1 MEIAFVFLASPSS
14 KPSRPVGVERYKEVL
29 MSSIQFNSGLSG
41 RLCGIFSKYLFAASE
56 RGLLNQ
62 KFV

>member
-1 MEIAFVFLASPSS
+1 MDLDVAYVP
-14 KPSRPVGVERYKEVL
+14 
-29 MSSIQFNSGLSG
+29 Q
-41 RLCGIFSKYLFAASE
+41 FSKYLFVASE

>member
-1 MEIAFVFLASPSS
+1 
-14 KPSRPVGVERYKEVL
+14 
-29 MSSIQFNSGLSG
+29 MSSIQFILGPSV
-41 RLCGIFSKYLFAASE
+41 RLCGNFSKYLFAASE

>member
-1 MEIAFVFLASPSS
+1 MDLNVAYVP
-14 KPSRPVGVERYKEVL
+14 
-29 MSSIQFNSGLSG
+29 Q
-41 RLCGIFSKYLFAASE
+41 FSKHLFVASE

>member
-1 MEIAFVFLASPSS
+1 MGNVSALRERPFFMSVKLTSVLLCSFVF
-14 KPSRPVGVERYKEVL
+14 KI
-29 MSSIQFNSGLSG
+29 MIGL
-41 RLCGIFSKYLFAASE
+41 RNAKHLFAASE

>member
-1 MEIAFVFLASPSS
+1 MDLDVAYVP
-14 KPSRPVGVERYKEVL
+14 
-29 MSSIQFNSGLSG
+29 Q
-41 RLCGIFSKYLFAASE
+41 FSKYLFAASE

>member
-1 MEIAFVFLASPSS
+1 MDLDVADVP
-14 KPSRPVGVERYKEVL
+14 
-29 MSSIQFNSGLSG
+29 Q
-41 RLCGIFSKYLFAASE
+41 FSKHLFEASE